1 MPGAAAAGELTCVNV
16 VDDALPRIGAL
27 LPYERRSGH
36 RRPIMHV
43 KRNSCGVWL
52 LVAIVT
58 LMLLIISSPVRA
70 CFERPDAPAQTVACE
85 AAAVGVSIDVEG

>member
-1 MPGAAAAGELTCVNV
+1 
-16 VDDALPRIGAL
+16 
-27 LPYERRSGH
+27 
-36 RRPIMHV
+36 MHV

-70 CFERPDAPAQTVACE
+70 SLDRPDAPDTSIACLTGTPGVPIGLRGE
-85 AAAVGVSIDVEG
+85 A